1 MLDTK
6 RPEYLSASKKMSD
19 AIISIVEA
27 WRNRNKI
34 DQKEWEMYVGLHKR
48 YINDVIEE
56 KYVELGG
63 KFFECGSD
71 LLFLTTCTYFPLAI
85 IKTPLP
91 EPPNQKTRRTLK
103 TTTKN
108 RQTTTTRIPTLSR
121 KHPIKPNQ
129 NQHPSIS

>member
-56 KYVELGG
+56 KYVGLGVV
-63 KFFECGSD
+63 FF
-71 LLFLTTCTYFPLAI
+71 
-85 IKTPLP
+85 
-91 EPPNQKTRRTLK
+91 
-103 TTTKN
+103 
-108 RQTTTTRIPTLSR
+108 
-121 KHPIKPNQ
+121 
-129 NQHPSIS
+129 